1 MNRIEKD
8 STPLWRRCTA
18 KLGRFGRLYQ
28 GRQHQ
33 RRHHWYVLNRPLLD
47 RTLAHRRLTLDCC
60 LLCGGVCTAK
70 VSEASRK
77 MRNTIRFLLGN
88 LFDFEGPLGWSELEE
103 VDQYALH
110 QLYQLRNEVTDHYE
124 RFEFHNGMCVRVC
137 AVARKIR
144 ATPFT
149 HIAMGMVVLNNSAFA
164 LLSSYASNELSSF
177 YFELTKDRLY
187 ADRRDGPSRRAAQ
200 SVLFYVR
207 ASACRVT
214 AQPGLLLVLTI
225 PWLAGDR

>member
-1 MNRIEKD
+1 
-8 STPLWRRCTA
+8 
-18 KLGRFGRLYQ
+18 
-28 GRQHQ
+28 
-33 RRHHWYVLNRPLLD
+33 
-47 RTLAHRRLTLDCC
+47 
-60 LLCGGVCTAK
+60 
-70 VSEASRK
+70 
-77 MRNTIRFLLGN
+77 
-88 LFDFEGPLGWSELEE
+88 
-103 VDQYALH
+103 
-110 QLYQLRNEVTDHYE
+110 
-124 RFEFHNGMCVRVC
+124 
-137 AVARKIR
+137 
-144 ATPFT
+144 
-149 HIAMGMVVLNNSAFA
+149 MVVLNNSAFA